1 MTPPLRVTD
10 AIDLVPADAGIV
22 LVCGAAA
29 DDPRLRVLTARNPQ
43 RLVIDAAAPHP
54 LVVEACL
61 CLAPPEAIDAQ
72 LAALRFR
79 LAPGGVWVAAVDA
92 RPDPAFPGE
101 TVEARLARYG
111 RALAAI
117 GWSVVD
123 TLASSDAAGPHGPVW
138 TLRAVAAPA
147 PPAECAVA
155 ALGLRRQAGVTEA
168 RIDYP
173 MRTLATRPGVR
184 ALWSAGPLDLP
195 RSFPPGIL
203 LLHRQFVEGEAFVS
217 HLERMVAR
225 GWVLVNEFDDNP
237 DHWKQF
243 ARSRYRGFRGVHAV
257 CTTTP
262 HLAEKLSRWNPN
274 VAAFPNAIFEL
285 PDPPAA
291 PRPRDG
297 PLRVFFGALNRQKDW
312 AEVEPSILEA
322 LPDLVG
328 QIEFVVV
335 HDAEV
340 HARIAAAAPAHFL
353 PTLDHVAYLE
363 ALSGCD
369 VALMPLADTPFNRA
383 KSDLKLIEACAT
395 GAVPICSEVVYGV
408 DPAHRDLALFPD
420 GPQGWGAALKQ
431 AAADRDHLAVLR
443 ARGAAYVRRYR
454 MHSGQLAAREAW
466 FRALIAGRDALEAQR
481 QERLA
486 ALARESGAP

>member
-1 MTPPLRVTD
+1 MTSLIRITD
-10 AIDLVPADAGIV
+10 PIDFVPADAQVV
-22 LVCGAAA
+22 LVNGAPAS
-29 DDPRLRVLTARNPQ
+29 DPRLRPLTRRNPH
-43 RLVIDAAAPHP
+43 RLLIDAATAHP
-54 LVVEACL
+54 LVVDACISL
-61 CLAPPEAIDAQ
+61 GVDEAIADH

-79 LAPGGVWVAAVDA
+79 LAPGGVWTAAVDA

-101 TVEARLARYG
+101 DVQARLARYG
-111 RALAAI
+111 RALSAI
-117 GWSVVD
+117 GWRLVD
-123 TLASSDAAGPHGPVW
+123 TCLHQPAGPHGPVW

-147 PPAECAVA
+147 APAVCPIA

-173 MRTLATRPGVR
+173 MRTLASHPGVR
-184 ALWSAGPLDLP
+184 AVWSAGPLDLP
-195 RSFPPGIL
+195 RSFPPGVL
-203 LLHRQFVEGEAFVS
+203 LLHRQFVEGDAFVS

-237 DHWKQF
+237 DHWDQF

-312 AEVEPSILEA
+312 AEVEPSVLEA
-322 LPDLVG
+322 LTDLAG

-340 HARIAAAAPAHFL
+340 HARVAAAAPARFL
-353 PTLDHVAYLE
+353 PTLDHAAYLE

-431 AAADRDHLAVLR
+431 AAADRDHLALLR

-486 ALARESGAP
+486 ALAREAAAP